1 MPATT
6 NGASLSVWLDTADL
20 PTYPP
25 LPGELDTE
33 VCIVGVGIAGLSTAY
48 LLAREGREG
57 AVVLDGLR
65 KIAVY
70 RDAQGALHA
79 VSAKCTHLGCAV
91 HWNSAERSWD
101 CPCHASRF
109 DIEGTVLHGPAP
121 EPLEKIELADGRP
134 LPRSPRAGMRGRN
147 AR

>member
-1 MPATT
+1 MARYGEWLT
-6 NGASLSVWLDTADL
+6 GGDVDSVQ
-20 PTYPP
+20 
-25 LPGELDTE
+25 E
-33 VCIVGVGIAGLSTAY
+33 IAAG
-48 LLAREGREG
+48 EG
-57 AVVLDGLR
+57 AVVRDGLR

-70 RDAQGALHA
+70 RDAQDGLHA

-109 DIEGTVLHGPAP
+109 DIEGNVLHGPAP
-121 EPLEKIELADGRP
+121 EPLENVELQEGGAP
-134 LPRSPRAGMRGRN
+134 PPRSPRAGMRGRN